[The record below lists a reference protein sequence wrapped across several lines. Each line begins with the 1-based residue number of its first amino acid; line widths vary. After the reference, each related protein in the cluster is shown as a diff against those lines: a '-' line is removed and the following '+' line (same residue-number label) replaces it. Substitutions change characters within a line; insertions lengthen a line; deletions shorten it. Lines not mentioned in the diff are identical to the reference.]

1 MPQNKTQR
9 NHPVKI
15 NTNKKKNNFHASEN
29 VTEKVKKQST
39 ERDKIF
45 ASQIS
50 DKCLVSTIY
59 KELLFEHLFSNR
71 VLPGHLFIFFG
82 EISSQAL

>member
-9 NHPVKI
+9 NYPVKI

-45 ASQIS
+45 AS
-50 DKCLVSTIY
+50 
-59 KELLFEHLFSNR
+59 
-71 VLPGHLFIFFG
+71 
-82 EISSQAL
+82 

>member
-45 ASQIS
+45 AS
-50 DKCLVSTIY
+50 
-59 KELLFEHLFSNR
+59 
-71 VLPGHLFIFFG
+71 
-82 EISSQAL
+82 